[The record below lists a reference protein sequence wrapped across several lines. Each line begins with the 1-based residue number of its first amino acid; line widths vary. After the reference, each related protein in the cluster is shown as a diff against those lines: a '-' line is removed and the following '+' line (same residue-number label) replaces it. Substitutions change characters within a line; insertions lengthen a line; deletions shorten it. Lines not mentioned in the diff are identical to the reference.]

1 MSKSKIEIGEYYH
14 IYNRGNN
21 KQDIFFEERDYI
33 RFLFLLLY
41 FQGGDSVYNIGRYV
55 SNYVRHRMFN
65 FNINIEKIS
74 KNKKMELLAFALMPN
89 HFHFILKE
97 KEQGGIS
104 KYLQRIQNSYTK
116 YINTKNGKI
125 GHLFQ
130 GSYQSVHIESNEQ
143 LLHLSAYVH
152 RNPREIKKWKDGE
165 DIFPWSS
172 FTDYIK
178 ENRWGKLLNTG
189 LLLGQFEEQEE
200 YKNFVDE
207 SGTKLFLEEKQMLD
221 FA

>member
-1 MSKSKIEIGEYYH
+1 MPKTKIAINEHYH

-21 KQDIFFEERDYI
+21 KQNIFFEERDYI
-33 RFLFLLLY
+33 RFLFLILH
-41 FQGGDSVYNIGRYV
+41 FQGGDTVYNIGRHV

-65 FNINIEKIS
+65 IDFGEVS
-74 KNKKMELLAFALMPN
+74 KNKKVELLAFALMPN

-116 YINTKNGKI
+116 YINTKNKKI

-130 GSYQSVHIESNEQ
+130 GPYQSVHIASNEQ
-143 LLHLSAYVH
+143 LLHLSAYIH
-152 RNPREIKKWKDGE
+152 RNPREIKKWKDKE
-165 DIFPWSS
+165 DTFPWSS
-172 FTDYIK
+172 FIDYVK
-178 ENRWGKLLNTG
+178 ENRWEKLLSTE
-189 LLLGQFEEQEE
+189 LLLNQFKKQEE

-207 SGTKLFLEEKQMLD
+207 SGTKLCLEEKEMLD
-221 FA
+221 IRC

>member
-1 MSKSKIEIGEYYH
+1 MPKSKIEIGEYYH

-21 KQDIFFEERDYI
+21 KQDIFFDERDYI
-33 RFLFLLLY
+33 RFIFLIIY

-65 FNINIEKIS
+65 IDFEKIY
-74 KNKKMELLAFALMPN
+74 KNKKVELLAFALMPN

-116 YINTKNGKI
+116 YINTKNRKN

-130 GSYQSVHIESNEQ
+130 GSYQSVHVASNEQ
-143 LLHLSAYVH
+143 LLHLSAYIH
-152 RNPREIKKWKDGE
+152 RNPREIKKWKDKE
-165 DIFPWSS
+165 DDFLWSS
-172 FTDYIK
+172 FTDYVK
-178 ENRWGKLLNTG
+178 ENRWGKLLSTE
-189 LLLGQFEEQEE
+189 LLLSQFKKPEE
-200 YKNFVDE
+200 YKGFVDE
-207 SGTKLFLEEKQMLD
+207 SGTKLFLEEKDMID
-221 FA
+221 CV

>member
-1 MSKSKIEIGEYYH
+1 MPRSKIEISEYYH

-21 KQDIFFEERDYI
+21 KQNIFFEEKDYI
-33 RFLFLLLY
+33 RFLFLILY

-55 SNYVRHRMFN
+55 SNYVRHRT
-65 FNINIEKIS
+65 FNIDFEEIS
-74 KNKKMELLAFALMPN
+74 KNKKVELLTFALMPN

-116 YINTKNGKI
+116 YINTKNKKN

-130 GSYQSVHIESNEQ
+130 GPYQSVHIESNEQ
-143 LLHLSAYVH
+143 LLHLSAYIH
-152 RNPREIKKWKDGE
+152 RNPREIKKWKGKE

-172 FTDYIK
+172 FVDYTK
-178 ENRWGKLLNTG
+178 ENRWGKLLSTE
-189 LLLGQFEEQEE
+189 LLLSQFKGPKE

-207 SGTKLFLEEKQMLD
+207 SGTKLILEERGMLD
-221 FA
+221 C